1 MKGAVAVVSDDDSTK
16 VPGLLVSFPAGLHTI
31 SNLQCHRG
39 ILVRHAHSDFAHRSR
54 SRHSDS
60 MSSDMFACAAPLAAL
75 ARVLENRGISGWR
88 TTLVPPKNLK
98 MNEKISYEPRR
109 NFLQPQ
115 IVKKSLTNFFLQKQ
129 FNLFFIV

>member
-1 MKGAVAVVSDDDSTK
+1 
-16 VPGLLVSFPAGLHTI
+16 
-31 SNLQCHRG
+31 
-39 ILVRHAHSDFAHRSR
+39 
-54 SRHSDS
+54 

-115 IVKKSLTNFFLQKQ
+115 IVKKSLTKMVGIRKNFLQKQ